1 MTTPHA
7 VGRPARRPTASGAVT
22 VLGALLA
29 VSMVAAVGLGP
40 VSIPFADVARI
51 IGHHWAPFLVESAPG
66 GPQAVIVLD
75 LRVPRVLL
83 GAVVGAGLA
92 VVGAVMQAVL
102 RNPLADPYL
111 LGASSGASFGAV
123 CVLIAGFAPLGV
135 LSLPVAAFAGA
146 IGAFALVLALAG
158 GRGRLAPTRLVLAG
172 VAVSAFI
179 EAATH
184 YLVLTSPDKE
194 VRSAMFWTLGGL
206 GGTQWRDIGV
216 PALVVAGGLAWFSA
230 RAARLNA
237 LVLGD
242 EGATG
247 LGLEVDR
254 FRRRLVVGCALVV
267 GAVVAVSGG
276 IGFVALMVPHAVRMA
291 AGGDNRLVL
300 PVSALTGAILLVW
313 VDVAARTLQR
323 PDEIPVGII
332 TAIIGVPFFLLLLVR
347 TDRGEHP

>member
-1 MTTPHA
+1 MTKAFAAGRLH
-7 VGRPARRPTASGAVT
+7 RPAA
-22 VLGALLA
+22 LGAAGGLALLLA
-29 VSMVAAVGLGP
+29 GSMVAAVGLGP
-40 VSIPFADVARI
+40 VAIPFGDVSRI
-51 IGHHWAPFLVESAPG
+51 IGHHYAPALVEAGPQ

-75 LRVPRVLL
+75 LRLPRVLL
-83 GAVVGAGLA
+83 GAAVGAGLA

-123 CVLIAGFAPLGV
+123 CVLIAGFSPLGA
-135 LSLPVAAFAGA
+135 LSLPVAAFLGA
-146 IGAFALVLALAG
+146 IGAFALVLLLAG
-158 GRGRLAPTRLVLAG
+158 GRGRLAPTRLILAG
-172 VAVSAFI
+172 VAVSAFT
-179 EAATH
+179 EAITH

-216 PALVVAGGLAWFSA
+216 PILVVACGTAWFWA
-230 RAARLNA
+230 GAARLNG

-242 EGATG
+242 EGATS

-254 FRRRLVVGCALVV
+254 LRRRLVVGCALVV

-291 AGGDNRLVL
+291 IGGDNRRVL
-300 PVSALTGAILLVW
+300 PVSALTGAVLLVW
-313 VDVAARTLQR
+313 VDVAARMLQR
-323 PDEIPVGII
+323 PDEIPVGVI
-332 TAIIGVPFFLLLLVR
+332 TAIIGVPFFLALLRR
-347 TDRGEHP
+347 TDRQEHA